1 MYKVNPEVFSQQST
15 KFAEEYQQNPQQLK
29 FEENVAKETF
39 EAFINSC
46 QLRPYVIS
54 DLLIFELLDLY
65 RKWGC
70 NSLEA
75 HCYSECKNRGLRP
88 RPREDYIGILL
99 DKIDNNEETVED
111 LRHVAEILND
121 SWDDDRLPD
130 IEPEL
135 LYRIV
140 VLAEKYN
147 MDMDELTKFTMN
159 LYDIN
164 PESAVLLTLRLDFDH
179 LSEEQIDRIFHC
191 SEMHNIS
198 IGFFVAMSISAV
210 RNRTKDNLVD
220 SECNHI
226 KMMNEFQR
234 EMDYDRRHMIMRLD
248 QEHEDE
254 MRKLMDTLVKQHRK
268 LEELTDYLTDTA
280 ERLDSGPLSPRGI
293 GDPKLKALKEETDE
307 KLQRIYNRIQADV
320 EQNLAENSQVFENS
334 IAKIEA
340 EWEADCADPRKVSA
354 DTDRA
359 IAIAGDK
366 AEELSR
372 KLDEIE
378 AQVKRSKASIA
389 AKIVRDQTRGISGM
403 VKDAGKDNHDSK
415 YSIFKGESSL
425 WGLTEEDVKKEV
437 KTIKDLETLI
447 DQLCPIRGAATR
459 GPKKN

>member
-15 KFAEEYQQNPQQLK
+15 KFAQEYEANPQQLK
-29 FEENVAKETF
+29 FDENIAKETF
-39 EAFINSC
+39 EAFVNSC

-54 DLLIFELLDLY
+54 DLLIFELLELY
-65 RKWGC
+65 RRWGC
-70 NSLEA
+70 TSLEM

-99 DKIDNNEETVED
+99 EKIDNNEESAED
-111 LRHVAEILND
+111 LQHVAEILND

-135 LYRIV
+135 LYRICV
-140 VLAEKYN
+140 MAEKYFP
-147 MDMDELTKFTMN
+147 DMDEFTKFTMN
-159 LYDIN
+159 LYDVN
-164 PESAVLLTLRLDFDH
+164 PEAAVLLTLRLDFDH
-179 LSEEQIDRIFHC
+179 LTEEQLDRIFHC
-191 SEMHNIS
+191 AEMHNIS

-220 SECNHI
+220 SECHHI

-248 QEHEDE
+248 QEHATE
-254 MRKLMDTLVKQHRK
+254 MQKLMETLVKQHRK

-280 ERLDSGPLSPRGI
+280 ERLDSGPLSPQGI
-293 GDPKLKALKEETDE
+293 GDPKLRALKEETDE

-320 EQNLAENSQVFENS
+320 DQNLAESAKIFENS
-334 IAKIEA
+334 VAKIEE
-340 EWEADCADPRKVSA
+340 EWERDCADPKKVSA

-366 AEELSR
+366 VEELTR
-372 KLDEIE
+372 QLDEI
-378 AQVKRSKASIA
+378 QSQIKRSKSAFA
-389 AKIVRDQTRGISGM
+389 AKIVRDHARGISGM
-403 VKDAGKDNHDSK
+403 VKDAGKENHDSK
-415 YSIFKGESSL
+415 YSLFKGSSSL
-425 WGLTEEDVKKEV
+425 WGLTAEDVRSEV
-437 KTIKDLETLI
+437 KTVKDLEVLI

-459 GPKKN
+459 GAKRI